1 MAPSATT
8 NDLGNGPV
16 VAEGSHPLTQGIYVP
31 TVAFFKDNEDVD
43 VDTTFKHA
51 AHLAS
56 TGISGLVTHG
66 SNGEAVHLDH
76 DERKLITQTTRD
88 ALDQSSHS
96 DMPVIVG
103 CGAPSTREVIK
114 LCKDAAASGGNYA
127 LVLPPSYYGPL
138 LTSKLML
145 DHFRNVAD
153 ASPIPVL
160 IYNFPGACS
169 GLDLTSDQ
177 ILELS
182 QHPKIV
188 GVGTILSRIDRA

>member
-1 MAPSATT
+1 MAPSATADHQET
-8 NDLGNGPV
+8 AQV
-16 VAEGSHPLTQGIYVP
+16 VTEGTCPLVKGFYVP
-31 TVAFFKDNEDVD
+31 TVAFFNDNEDVD
-43 VDTTFKHA
+43 VDTTFRHA
-51 AHLAS
+51 SYLAS
-56 TGISGLVTHG
+56 TGVAGIVTHG

-76 DERKLITQTTRD
+76 EDRKIITQTTRQ
-88 ALDQSSHS
+88 ALDQSGNSNK
-96 DMPVIVG
+96 PVIVG

-160 IYNFPGACS
+160 IYNFPGASS
-169 GLDLTSDQ
+169 GLDLSSDQ
-177 ILELS
+177 ILEMA
-182 QHPKIV
+182 QHPNIV
-188 GVGTILSRIDRA
+188 GVSFPH